1 MDRFEDAQLARQRHA
16 WRRGSSRSFAVSS
29 RVTATT
35 AGRQAAF
42 PTRLKNPRRGM
53 WTRSGR
59 FWTRAT
65 SSGASRP
72 GGRLLWR
79 PRGGSAS
86 GSPLGRAF
94 AQPCPH
100 SPVLPPAPLPRAG
113 DLAGQCGAASLC
125 AAHLT
130 FRSQH
135 PARPRRPQLEMID
148 PGAHRP
154 VLRPDAAGDTL
165 SVTGGSVVV

>member
-72 GGRLLWR
+72 GAGSCGVHGAV
-79 PRGGSAS
+79 PRVAARSVAPS
-86 GSPLGRAF
+86 RGRAPF
-94 AQPCPH
+94 CRRLRP
-100 SPVLPPAPLPRAG
+100 PRAG